1 MILLILLYLN
11 TFSAIYITS
20 DCLQLAVGQV
30 EQLKEDVAVK
40 EAELVRANKQI
51 DKLEKD
57 KIALKL
63 EIQNTNI
70 ILQHTRTELKEKK
83 IENERLY
90 KTLSDD
96 EIKLLKLRKDLD
108 NTTNEKD
115 LIGTQ
120 MIRRNDE
127 IGLLNEKINIIQM
140 ALDRGIKEILP
151 LVIITNTIR

>member
-1 MILLILLYLN
+1 M
-11 TFSAIYITS
+11 
-20 DCLQLAVGQV
+20 
-30 EQLKEDVAVK
+30 
-40 EAELVRANKQI
+40 RANKQI

-96 EIKLLKLRKDLD
+96 EIKLMKLRKDLD

-140 ALDRGIKEILP
+140 ALDRGIKEMHTLS
-151 LVIITNTIR
+151 IITHTIR

>member
-1 MILLILLYLN
+1 MQ
-11 TFSAIYITS
+11 YITS